1 MFVLYGASFGKL
13 NEANFDCDF
22 PCRKGQRN
30 QNITKKS
37 NIRQN
42 LKKCNNLNEEA
53 PPNFLDGA
61 AVGSRASTAYGLC
74 RDFQQPSSPP
84 SPTEAQPQWPPYGK
98 RTELHPPLALP
109 PPPKPPPPPLK
120 DSANA
125 KLSTRRRAAVTA
137 TVVVG
142 TEEEVG
148 EREGKLSLVG
158 SHCSTHHDS

>member
-1 MFVLYGASFGKL
+1 M
-13 NEANFDCDF
+13 
-22 PCRKGQRN
+22 
-30 QNITKKS
+30 
-37 NIRQN
+37 
-42 LKKCNNLNEEA
+42 NEEA

-98 RTELHPPLALP
+98 RTEELHPPPPLP

-142 TEEEVG
+142 RRRR
-148 EREGKLSLVG
+148 ERESFLLLGHTVAHTTTPRDVARRAQELHSRDL
-158 SHCSTHHDS
+158 

>member
-1 MFVLYGASFGKL
+1 MRRTLIAIFLAEKAKEIKIL
-13 NEANFDCDF
+13 
-22 PCRKGQRN
+22 P
-30 QNITKKS
+30 KKS

>member
-1 MFVLYGASFGKL
+1 MGRTLAKNNKRFSYQKSKEFYPK
-13 NEANFDCDF
+13 NKN
-22 PCRKGQRN
+22 RK
-30 QNITKKS
+30 
-37 NIRQN
+37 N

-148 EREGKLSLVG
+148 EREREGKLSLVG

>member
-1 MFVLYGASFGKL
+1 M
-13 NEANFDCDF
+13 
-22 PCRKGQRN
+22 
-30 QNITKKS
+30 
-37 NIRQN
+37 
-42 LKKCNNLNEEA
+42 NEEA

-98 RTELHPPLALP
+98 RTEELHPPPPLP

-142 TEEEVG
+142 RRSRR
-148 EREGKLSLVG
+148 ERESFLLLGHTVAHTTTPRDVARRAQELHSRDL
-158 SHCSTHHDS
+158 

>member
-1 MFVLYGASFGKL
+1 M
-13 NEANFDCDF
+13 
-22 PCRKGQRN
+22 
-30 QNITKKS
+30 
-37 NIRQN
+37 
-42 LKKCNNLNEEA
+42 NEEA

-98 RTELHPPLALP
+98 RTEELHPPPPLP

-142 TEEEVG
+142 RRRR
-148 EREGKLSLVG
+148 ERESFLLLGHTVA
-158 SHCSTHHDS
+158 HTTTPRDVART